1 VVTPS
6 MLLDRDPSASLRA
19 LVGRLPKPA
28 SSLQEDVYRE
38 QQMLVVKH
46 QLTMGAINIFNG
58 GFVAIGAA
66 SKVPLANIAIWYVPI
81 FLMGVIQLLSWVKL
95 RNAPPPKRVS
105 GGYLRKGEYVALGV
119 GMIWGSASLLL
130 SVEGDTAHTMF
141 VWMMQTGMAAGLV
154 STLAPVPRITARFAF
169 ACMMPLAI
177 INFAR
182 GGDYAL
188 TIATLGLIFLAALIH
203 GSINSYG
210 QLKSMVSTVHSS
222 REAREKLA
230 DAIDSSNDAFAF
242 YDDENQLLL
251 ANTRHKDWF
260 GVERPDF
267 QKGEE
272 SVPVLLKSGRWLM
285 RSSRETGEGGAVVVH
300 PDITTLKTRERELI
314 EAQREAVEADAAKS
328 RFLST
333 MSHELR
339 TPMNIILGFSKLM
352 NGDSKLRLSENEIR
366 EYADNIHTSGTHL
379 LRLINDIIDYSK
391 VGLDR
396 IAINPVEV
404 ETRRL
409 LTESITL
416 AAGFENKST
425 LDSFDVAV
433 SSKLAHM
440 MVDETA
446 IKRVL
451 INLITNAIRF
461 NRDGKK
467 VVIRAGLDTHGA
479 PFIAIRDFG
488 RGIPEDKLERVFEA
502 FYQGDNELDRSH
514 GGTGLG
520 LTLCRHLARL
530 MSGDVVLKSRIGVG
544 TTAVLCLPKQ
554 VLLDVPA
561 SIDEITNE
569 TGDQV
574 VA

>member
-1 VVTPS
+1 
-6 MLLDRDPSASLRA
+6 MLDRDPSASLRA

-28 SSLQEDVYRE
+28 GSLQEDVYRE
-38 QQMLVVKH
+38 QQMILVNH
-46 QLTMGAINIFNG
+46 QLMMGGMNIFNG
-58 GFVAIGAA
+58 MLVAVGAA
-66 SKVPLANIAIWYVPI
+66 TKVPVMHAAIWFLPI
-81 FLMGVIQLLSWVKL
+81 FLIGCVQILSWFKL
-95 RNAPPPKRVS
+95 RNMPPPKRVS
-105 GGYLRKGEYVALGV
+105 GSYLRKAEFGALILGI
-119 GMIWGSASLLL
+119 IWGSASVFLA
-130 SVEGDTAHTMF
+130 SSGDAAHAIF
-141 VWMMQTGMAAGLV
+141 IWMMQAGMAAG
-154 STLAPVPRITARFAF
+154 STSILSAVPRVASRFAF
-169 ACMMPLAI
+169 ACLMPVTI

-188 TIATLGLIFLAALIH
+188 TIATLGLVFLAALVH
-203 GSINSYG
+203 GSMNSYG
-210 QLKSMVSTVHSS
+210 QLKSMISTVHSS

-242 YDDENQLLL
+242 YDEENQLLL
-251 ANTRHKDWF
+251 ANKRHKDWF

-267 QKGEE
+267 AKGEE

-300 PDITTLKTRERELI
+300 TDITALKTRERELI
-314 EAQREAVEADAAKS
+314 EAQREAVEADASKS

-352 NGDSKLRLSENEIR
+352 TGDSKLRLSEHEIR

-396 IAINPVEV
+396 IAINPIEV
-404 ETRRL
+404 ETRTL
-409 LTESITL
+409 LSEAITL

-461 NRDGKK
+461 NRDDRK
-467 VVIRAGLDTHGA
+467 VVIRAGLDPNGA

-488 RGIPEDKLERVFEA
+488 RGIPENKIERVFEA

-530 MSGDVVLKSRIGVG
+530 MSGDVVLKSRLGVG
-544 TTAVLCLPKQ
+544 TTAILSLPRS
-554 VLLDVPA
+554 VLLDPQ
-561 SIDEITNE
+561 SNDE
-569 TGDQV
+569 TGAPEEQEQRRN

>member
-1 VVTPS
+1 
-6 MLLDRDPSASLRA
+6 MMFDRDPSASLRA

-28 SSLQEDVYRE
+28 SSLQQDVYRE
-38 QQMLVVKH
+38 QQLILVKH
-46 QLTMGAINIFNG
+46 QLMMGGMNIFNG
-58 GFVAIGAA
+58 MLVAVGAA
-66 SKVPLANIAIWYVPI
+66 AKVPPLHAAIWFLPI
-81 FLMGVIQLLSWVKL
+81 FLIGAMQVLSWFKL
-95 RNAPPPKRVS
+95 RNLPPPDRVS
-105 GGYLRKGEYVALGV
+105 GSYLRKAEFGAIVLGV
-119 GMIWGSASLLL
+119 IWGSASVFLAA
-130 SVEGDTAHTMF
+130 EADAAHAMF
-141 VWMMQTGMAAGLV
+141 IWMMQAGMAAG
-154 STLAPVPRITARFAF
+154 STSILAPVPRVASRFAF
-169 ACMMPLAI
+169 ACLMPVTM

-188 TIATLGLIFLAALIH
+188 TIATLGLVFLAALIH
-203 GSINSYG
+203 GSVKSYG
-210 QLKSMVSTVHSS
+210 QLKSMIATVHAS

-230 DAIDSSNDAFAF
+230 DAINSSNDAFAF

-251 ANTRHKDWF
+251 ANKRHKDWF
-260 GVERPDF
+260 GVDRPEF
-267 QKGEE
+267 SMGEE

-300 PDITTLKTRERELI
+300 TDITTLKTRERELI
-314 EAQREAVEADAAKS
+314 EAQREAVEADASKS

-352 NGDSKLRLSENEIR
+352 PGDSKLRLSNEEIR
-366 EYADNIHTSGTHL
+366 EYADNIHASGTHL

-396 IAINPVEV
+396 IAINPVRT
-404 ETRRL
+404 ETKTL
-409 LTESITL
+409 LSEAITL

-433 SSKLAHM
+433 SSKMAHL

-451 INLITNAIRF
+451 INLMTNAIRF
-461 NRDGKK
+461 NRNDKK
-467 VVIRAGLDTHGA
+467 VVVRAGLDSAGN
-479 PFIAIRDFG
+479 PFIAVRDFG
-488 RGIPEDKLERVFEA
+488 HGIPENKMERVFEA

-530 MSGDVVLKSRIGVG
+530 MSGDVILKSRVGVG
-544 TTAVLCLPKQ
+544 TTAILALPKS
-554 VLLDVPA
+554 VLLDNGNDEVVPSVSDVRGA
-561 SIDEITNE
+561 RS
-569 TGDQV
+569 